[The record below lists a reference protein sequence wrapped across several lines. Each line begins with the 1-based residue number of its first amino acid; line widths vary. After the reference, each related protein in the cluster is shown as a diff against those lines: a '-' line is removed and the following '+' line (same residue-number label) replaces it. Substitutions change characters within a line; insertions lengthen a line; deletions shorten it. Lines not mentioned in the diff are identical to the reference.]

1 MKKLALLG
9 FVVLFISVSG
19 VNAQNRTTYNSSSNY
34 NTAVGIKFYPGAISV
49 KHFINDNTALEGL
62 GYFWSKGVRITGL
75 YEIHG
80 DINTVAGLKWY
91 IGPGAHV
98 GFYDAKYGGATS
110 VGVDG
115 VLGLDYKIEA
125 APINLS
131 VDWQPSF
138 EFGSKGENGFFG
150 NWGGFSVRYTL

>member
-62 GYFWSKGVRITGL
+62 GYFWSKGIRITGL